1 MTSSVRF
8 AALAAV
14 VGAAVALAGGDA
26 RAFTQTAAG
35 YVCTD
40 SEEAGGPAFAWDD
53 ISTSGTLVSFA
64 PDGDEGAATA
74 TLPFS
79 FTFGGTAYTS
89 VNIMSNGFLTFGAA
103 PTSYYWSNSALSATT
118 TPSNAIYGFWDDLD
132 QLSGGQVR
140 TQSMGAGATQRFVIS
155 WIGVPHWSL
164 AGTVVT
170 FQIALFANGTIRIQ
184 YGTMTGTLTSCTVG
198 IKTTVPNEYNANNTT
213 TTNNVYANLAI
224 QFAPPAALPP
234 PPPPGGGT
242 PAAGDDDD
250 RSRTGELKDEMC
262 GGSAAA
268 AGGLGA
274 MAVALLGAL
283 ALIRRR

>member
-1 MTSSVRF
+1 MTSTVRF

-35 YVCTD
+35 YVLTD

-64 PDGDEGAATA
+64 PDGDEGVATA

-79 FTFGGTAYTS
+79 FSFGGTAYTS
-89 VNIMSNGFLTFGAA
+89 VNIMSNGFVTFGTT
-103 PTSYYWSNSALSATT
+103 PTTYYWSNGALASTG
-118 TPSNAIYGFWDDLD
+118 PNNAIYGFWDDLD
-132 QLSGGQVR
+132 QLAGGQVR

-155 WIGVPHWSL
+155 WIGVPRYLETSSI
-164 AGTVVT
+164 T

-184 YGTMTGTLTSCTVG
+184 YGTMTGTLTSCTIG
-198 IKTTVPNEYNANNTT
+198 IKTTTPNQYNANNVT

-224 QFAPPAALPP
+224 QFAVPGAPPPP

-242 PAAGDDDD
+242 PASGDDD
-250 RSRTGELKDEMC
+250 RSRSEEIKDEMC

-268 AGGLGA
+268 TGGLGA
-274 MAVALLGAL
+274 MAFALLGAL
-283 ALIRRR
+283 AMIRRR